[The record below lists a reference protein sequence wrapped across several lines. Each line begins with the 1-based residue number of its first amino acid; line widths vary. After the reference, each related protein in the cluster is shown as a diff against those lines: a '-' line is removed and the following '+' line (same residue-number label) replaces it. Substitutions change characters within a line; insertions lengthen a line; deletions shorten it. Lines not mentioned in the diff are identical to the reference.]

1 MIILSVY
8 EDRIL
13 TFFELLYNIDQEYKT
28 QNDVIY
34 LTKNEFKKTVFIKK

>member
-13 TFFELLYNIDQEYKT
+13 TFFELLYSIDQEYKT